1 MSTDSAINSVLAA
14 KEAQTHSQIGFALA
28 KKSLDA
34 QKAAGDAAVQ
44 LIESAGQL
52 GKAVGKGHHFDAVR

>member
-1 MSTDSAINSVLAA
+1 MSTDAAISSVIAA
-14 KEAQTHSQIGFALA
+14 KQSQTQSQIGFALA

-34 QKAAGDAAVQ
+34 QKAAGDAMVQ